1 MKKEQLEKKVKDG
14 IMECQ
19 NIILIH
25 PTAVMSEADF
35 ERLLCHCISKN
46 IGENVED
53 VPKNNTFSVHTQI
66 SHYNKKNGKYSIG
79 ERVDILALDDC
90 GLINSSGTIALDQTM
105 DSEPRIVLDFGS
117 FVFIGKDSNGK
128 KLTVMEY
135 PLTVSGRE
143 LYKIAGGKLSDN
155 VIKDICS
162 TIIRKNKGIEL
173 TLHRVKNRIGDSVSY
188 EMTPI
193 SIE

>member
-46 IGENVED
+46 IGENVEN

-79 ERVDILALDDC
+79 ERVDILALDESQLQFCKD
-90 GLINSSGTIALDQTM
+90 NRKDKYYGTSVAL
-105 DSEPRIVLDFGS
+105 
-117 FVFIGKDSNGK
+117 
-128 KLTVMEY
+128 
-135 PLTVSGRE
+135 E
-143 LYKIAGGKLSDN
+143 LKY
-155 VIKDICS
+155 
-162 TIIRKNKGIEL
+162 
-173 TLHRVKNRIGDSVSY
+173 LHIGDSVSLVNKDFVKWENLKKESSLFIVVLLEASSERRFKIKRKILLSTVANNY
-188 EMTPI
+188 
-193 SIE
+193 IEGRRSSHNKLYCYVLRKPV